1 MVYGSR
7 HTLIR
12 PKTST
17 FGTVASLFV
26 TVAYA
31 CLRFHSFSAT
41 GVEYVEGA
49 IDHVVLRAS
58 STRSSIFMPYNLI

>member
-17 FGTVASLFV
+17 FGTAASLFV

-31 CLRFHSFSAT
+31 CLRFHSSSA

-58 STRSSIFMPYNLI
+58 STKSTIFMPYNLI